1 MSSFGSDESYA
12 SHVPYVSKKFVAI
25 DVITGANV
33 DDPLNKIWLLSVFFS
48 VLSVFFVSPES
59 EDAFLS
65 DPHPT
70 AIDAT
75 MAAARRTDINFFFID
90 IFPPINKFYL
100 Y

>member
-48 VLSVFFVSPES
+48 VLSCLLCNPQSQN
-59 EDAFLS
+59 DAFLS

-70 AIDAT
+70 A
-75 MAAARRTDINFFFID
+75 N
-90 IFPPINKFYL
+90 
-100 Y
+100 